1 MPWGDLL
8 YSQAK
13 KKLDHR
19 VNTWLQNALQPGQE
33 RQTGLVSKREAAQ
46 QLTEQLES
54 HRHFLSTGLLR
65 QSEASHFP
73 DAPSGP
79 AQLGLKA
86 RHNKMQGSPRLTVH

>member
-8 YSQAK
+8 CSQAK

-33 RQTGLVSKREAAQ
+33 RQKGLVSKREAAQ

-54 HRHFLSTGLLR
+54 HK
-65 QSEASHFP
+65 AFP
-73 DAPSGP
+73 KYRSP
-79 AQLGLKA
+79 KA
-86 RHNKMQGSPRLTVH
+86 E

>member
-33 RQTGLVSKREAAQ
+33 RQKGLVSKREAA

-54 HRHFLSTGLLR
+54 HRHFLSTGLL
-65 QSEASHFP
+65 SEASHCP